1 MPSVT
6 REQVNK
12 WNAKLQNGFRFDIQ
26 RYVVWGE
33 KQIKKSIE
41 LADGRILT
49 AEIHFRDARDGYKYI
64 GNEACISLAIWTRC
78 ENSDMMKSEGMGY
91 HEVLGAVQPKKSYAD
106 LVKLSA
112 VMDEPKIME
121 MMNAHMNA
129 LNNPLQLKHR
139 MKRNRKATH
148 IQWDVDDLED
158 LELLPT
164 EIDIPDDM
172 TDMEEISDYI
182 TDQTGFCHKGFIV
195 ED

>member
-49 AEIHFRDARDGYKYI
+49 AEIHYRDAREGYKYI

-78 ENSDMMKSEGMGY
+78 ANSDMMKSEGMGY

-112 VMDEPKIME
+112 VMDEPKILE
-121 MMNAHMNA
+121 VMNAHMNA
-129 LNNPLQLKHR
+129 LNNPWVLGGR
-139 MKRNRKATH
+139 
-148 IQWDVDDLED
+148 
-158 LELLPT
+158 
-164 EIDIPDDM
+164 
-172 TDMEEISDYI
+172 
-182 TDQTGFCHKGFIV
+182 
-195 ED
+195 

>member
-6 REQVNK
+6 REHVNK

-49 AEIHFRDARDGYKYI
+49 AEIHYRDAREGYKYI

-112 VMDEPKIME
+112 VMDEPKILE

-129 LNNPLQLKHR
+129 LNNPWVLGGR
-139 MKRNRKATH
+139 
-148 IQWDVDDLED
+148 
-158 LELLPT
+158 
-164 EIDIPDDM
+164 
-172 TDMEEISDYI
+172 
-182 TDQTGFCHKGFIV
+182 
-195 ED
+195 

>member
-64 GNEACISLAIWTRC
+64 GNEACISLAIWRIDFP
-78 ENSDMMKSEGMGY
+78 S
-91 HEVLGAVQPKKSYAD
+91 
-106 LVKLSA
+106 
-112 VMDEPKIME
+112 
-121 MMNAHMNA
+121 
-129 LNNPLQLKHR
+129 R
-139 MKRNRKATH
+139 M
-148 IQWDVDDLED
+148 
-158 LELLPT
+158 
-164 EIDIPDDM
+164 
-172 TDMEEISDYI
+172 YI
-182 TDQTGFCHKGFIV
+182 WRI
-195 ED
+195 

>member
-78 ENSDMMKSEGMGY
+78 ENSDMIFQPTRP
-91 HEVLGAVQPKKSYAD
+91 LRGATYFSA
-106 LVKLSA
+106 SA
-112 VMDEPKIME
+112 VEQYAFQPTR
-121 MMNAHMNA
+121 
-129 LNNPLQLKHR
+129 PLR
-139 MKRNRKATH
+139 GATAKEYKS
-148 IQWDVDDLED
+148 LCTF
-158 LELLPT
+158 LR
-164 EIDIPDDM
+164 
-172 TDMEEISDYI
+172 
-182 TDQTGFCHKGFIV
+182 
-195 ED
+195 